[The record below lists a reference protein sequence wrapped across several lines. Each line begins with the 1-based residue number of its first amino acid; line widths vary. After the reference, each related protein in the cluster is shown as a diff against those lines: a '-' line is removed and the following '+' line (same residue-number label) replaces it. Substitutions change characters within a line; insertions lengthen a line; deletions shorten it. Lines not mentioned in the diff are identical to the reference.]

1 MFQSLSKFLY
11 EFYCKLDRRFILLM
25 FFLNLP
31 AALLTLNVTKIEFN
45 DIRHLFMY
53 IFYVLFFSMLT
64 ATAIFFIGKIGSR
77 AEKIFKYFLLTI
89 CGLIFLTD
97 IFTIVHYGTTLNHTM
112 LRIILGTNTKEASN
126 FFSDYVLDAHFL
138 APCAGAVIIFF
149 ALCKVKLF
157 KLNEKFI
164 AVFLILSSIIFLSR
178 IIQNPERV
186 FLKSNSITRIAV
198 LLPEVFMD
206 IEDYKKLFAAAQNE
220 VHLTRNESDLPLVVF
235 ILGESTTKNHM
246 QLYGYHLP
254 TNPKLTERNLNGEL
268 KIFSDTISPNSYT
281 MAVMQKVFTFI
292 RNETANENDNSGMNK
307 GNLISILNAAGYYT
321 AWLSNKE
328 MGGLFGNMN
337 RIYAEAA
344 TKSKFTQYR
353 DDSETGTKLDEQL
366 LPFLEE
372 ELQNK
377 HEKNFYVLHLMGTH
391 NTYKSRYPSNFE
403 VFTAADET
411 NPRKD
416 VRQTCAEYDNA
427 VLYNDFIVDEIIKR
441 VENLD
446 AIVIYISDHGEDV
459 FEERD
464 FADHVEESLS
474 KSMLEIPFIVWTSP
488 KFREKRPEL
497 EEKIKSA
504 TNKPFMTD
512 DMIHFFMDIMKIETA
527 DFDETLSP
535 VNPNYNSSRVR
546 IVGKGKIYTKENG
559 LTDLQV
565 VP

>member
-1 MFQSLSKFLY
+1 MLKSLAEFLY
-11 EFYCKLDRRFILLM
+11 EFYLKLDRRFILLM

-31 AALLTLNVTKIEFN
+31 AALITLNVTKIEFN
-45 DIRHLFMY
+45 DIRHLFLY
-53 IFYVLFFSMLT
+53 VFYVLFFSMLT
-64 ATAIFFIGKIGSR
+64 ATAIFFIGKINGR
-77 AEKIFKYFLLTI
+77 AEKFFKYILLTI
-89 CGLIFLTD
+89 CGIIFLTD

-112 LRIILGTNTKEASN
+112 LRIILGTNAKEASN
-126 FFSDYVLDAHFL
+126 FFSDYVLDGYFL
-138 APCAGAVIIFF
+138 TVCAMAIVIFL
-149 ALCKVKLF
+149 ALCKIKL
-157 KLNEKFI
+157 LNLNKKFV
-164 AVFLILSSIIFLSR
+164 AGFLILSSIIFLSR

-186 FLKSNSITRIAV
+186 FEKSNSITRIAV
-198 LLPEVFMD
+198 LLPEVFLD
-206 IEDYKKLFAAAQNE
+206 IEDYKKLFEAAQNE

-235 ILGESTTKNHM
+235 ILGEATTKNHM

-254 TNPKLTERNLNGEL
+254 TNPKLNERNLNGEL

-292 RNETANENDNSGMNK
+292 RNENSGENDNSKMHK
-307 GNLISILNAAGYYT
+307 GNLISILNAAGYST
-321 AWLSNKE
+321 VWMSNKE

-344 TKSKFTQYR
+344 NKSKFTQYR
-353 DDSETGTKLDEQL
+353 DDSENNTKLDEQL

-377 HEKNFYVLHLMGTH
+377 HEKDFYVLHLMGTH

-411 NPRKD
+411 NPRKE

-446 AIVIYISDHGEDV
+446 AVVIYISDHGEDV

-464 FADHVEESLS
+464 FADHVEAALS
-474 KSMLEIPFIVWTSP
+474 RSMLEIPFIVWTSQ

-535 VNPNYNSSRVR
+535 VSPNYNSSRMR
-546 IVGKGKIYTKENG
+546 IVGDGKIYTKEKG
-559 LTDLQV
+559 IAD
-565 VP
+565 